1 MKFILNTGR
10 TVTQGRHVE
19 HKYHQGYFEE
29 TSSCFIHPLDLM
41 DLDLEDGEHVEVVS
55 EWGSVVLRAVSCE
68 DLRKG
73 MIFVPLGPFANH
85 IIPPRTH
92 STGMPDF
99 KNITV
104 ELARTERERLTQWE
118 LMEKIGGK
126 RYENQ

>member
-1 MKFILNTGR
+1 VKFILNTGR

-19 HKYHQGYFEE
+19 HKYHLGYFEE
-29 TSSCFIHPLDLM
+29 VSCCFIHPLDLM
-41 DLDLEDGEHVEVVS
+41 DLDMEEGEHVRVIS
-55 EWGSVVLRAVSCE
+55 EWGSVVLRAVGCE

-73 MIFVPLGPFANH
+73 RIFVPMGPFANH

-104 ELARTERERLTQWE
+104 ELEYTDSERSTQWE
-118 LMEKIGGK
+118 LMETIGGK
-126 RYENQ
+126 RYENI